1 VPAKLKI
8 LITSQKGGVGKS
20 TVSANLA
27 AYFAHVAGK
36 LTTLIDLDHQSTAG
50 KWVRNTAP
58 IGIQCISLESPN
70 NKGTGMALLQAK
82 QALRSARSESE
93 VIIADLTW
101 TDILPAEFM
110 FEFDLVLVPSSL
122 SRVEL
127 DSTMEFVTRFDFV
140 FNSKLRHPPKL
151 IVVPSRVANMDTY
164 KNIFYQSFTTAFFL
178 SPPVR
183 FNDQASEFFGAE
195 FFVKA
200 QDQETRE
207 NFIQFGRSIEEIGRV
222 QGDDKPQ
229 AKGLYQPKMTSS
241 ILDRFRAGRNASAKQ
256 IKVAAND
263 FDIASMKAKLKS
275 VIPNFLRSDSV
286 K

>member
-178 SPPVR
+178 SPR
-183 FNDQASEFFGAE
+183 F
-195 FFVKA
+195 
-200 QDQETRE
+200 
-207 NFIQFGRSIEEIGRV
+207 
-222 QGDDKPQ
+222 
-229 AKGLYQPKMTSS
+229 
-241 ILDRFRAGRNASAKQ
+241 
-256 IKVAAND
+256 
-263 FDIASMKAKLKS
+263 ASMIRPANFSGLNSLSRLRTRKPVKISFSLAVPSRKL
-275 VIPNFLRSDSV
+275 VACRVMTNPRPRACINPR
-286 K
+286 